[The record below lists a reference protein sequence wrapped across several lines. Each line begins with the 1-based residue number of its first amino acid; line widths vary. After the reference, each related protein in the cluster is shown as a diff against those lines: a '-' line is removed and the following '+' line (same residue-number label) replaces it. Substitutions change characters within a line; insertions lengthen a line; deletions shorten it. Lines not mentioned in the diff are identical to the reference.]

1 MAVPKINK
9 TTFDALVE
17 RMADLGRSLIPDWNV
32 PSGTP
37 ETWPTTDPGL
47 ALLKIF
53 ANMDEEV
60 IIRLNRVPVKNFEA
74 FLDMIGIMLMP
85 AQPAKVPI
93 TFYPVDGFAKPIFV
107 AAGTSMKAPETEAHS
122 VLTYQTLENFSA
134 CDAPLVG
141 MYCIDPD
148 PASDKIY
155 DNMPDLTAKKPFQPF
170 GASGSDLQKHMLYL
184 GHSKLFQVA
193 GSTDIVL
200 KFVFAGQNDL
210 GSVVWEYTGEDG
222 STKTITSGWET
233 NNLRLKDVGVIKETE
248 VNGISSL
255 WISGRFTSPCVSQV
269 QDIKIVDLDSTVSGA
284 TDHRTVVVDY
294 AFYNFIALDVKTK
307 DSTNQEFENNI
318 YPFGRKPRFFDTFY
332 IANKEVF
339 SKAGADIKVVFTLE
353 TPKPISPP
361 SGYPA
366 VDAELTWEY
375 YDGSVW
381 RILSPTIDTTDATS
395 ITNDTNTKN
404 LWDDQGSLKFTLPA
418 DIQKCEVNGV
428 EDYWIRATITKGDYG
443 REMLVPDSLDPPS
456 YSVEELFTPPCLS
469 KITIAL
475 IKSNMNDSD
484 KSESLEHCLSYN
496 NLTYVDL
503 TSRIASKTEIDPIG
517 FKPFVPLPGTEENR
531 IILLGFKNAF
541 LDGNISIFFYVDES
555 QVSSSRPSVKW
566 SYWGGDIQLEEI
578 GVDSASNMTKLL
590 LQSTKGFGLETELM
604 IQESITPDAGKP
616 FVVSESALIKS
627 ILDGGWVVL
636 DRVLNHPFTTD
647 ATVTR
652 RIYMQFVDNTDDLG
666 SSDTLQFISP
676 GDQNKTTLFG
686 SECYWLMGSLEGT
699 GEVPY
704 ILGIY
709 PNTVWAQQEETV
721 AEEILGSS
729 DGGTNLILTFQKKPV
744 LSCDIWVL
752 EGIVFSENDKAQLP
766 KEITLQE
773 VTDESGNAVDTWVKW
788 VQVDDLFKSDGTS
801 RHYVLDPAMG
811 QVTFGDGAMGMIPP
825 IGTSNIKA
833 KYTWGGGVA
842 GNVSAG
848 EINSLMDALA
858 GIDKVSNC
866 QPAEGGSDTEV
877 MSSVLD
883 RGPHVIRH
891 RNRAVT
897 KEDYERLA
905 KDSSSFIARTK
916 CISNGNLLNLIVIP
930 KGTEDRPTPSQG
942 LLDKVK
948 KYLLVRCACS
958 IPETSLR
965 VVGPT
970 YKDVRISVEIYPTSI
985 DLAVPVKREVQQML
999 NKYLHPLTGGP
1010 NGTGWDF
1017 GRSVYRSDLYSM
1029 LESISGVDHA
1039 ENLTINEIADDL
1051 TSGTLEIVCSGN
1063 HTVKIMLG
1071 A

>member
-9 TTFDALVE
+9 TTFEDLVE
-17 RMADLGRSLIPDWNV
+17 RMADLGRSNILEWNV
-32 PSGTP
+32 PTGTP

-53 ANMDEEV
+53 AKMDEEV
-60 IIRLNRVPVKNFEA
+60 ISRLNRVPIKNFEA

-85 AQPAKVPI
+85 AQPASVPI
-93 TFYPVDGFAKPIFV
+93 TFYPVDGFANPIFV
-107 AAGTSMKAPETEAHS
+107 TAGTSVEAPKTEAHS
-122 VLTYQTLENFSA
+122 ALTYQTQENFSA
-134 CDAPLVG
+134 CDAPIVA
-141 MYCIDPD
+141 MYCMDPD
-148 PASDKIY
+148 SASDKIY
-155 DNMPDLTAKKPFQPF
+155 DNMPDLTANKPFQPF

-193 GSTDIVL
+193 GSTDILL

-210 GSVVWEYTGEDG
+210 AGSVVWEYTGEDG
-222 STKTITSGWET
+222 AVKTITSSWET
-233 NNLRLKDVGVIKETE
+233 DNLRLKDVGVIKETE
-248 VNGISSL
+248 VNGVSSL
-255 WISGRFTSPCVSQV
+255 WISGRFTEPCLSQI
-269 QDIKIVDLDSTVSGA
+269 QDIKIIDLDSTVSGA
-284 TDHRTVVVDY
+284 TDHRTVVLDY
-294 AFYNFIALDVKTK
+294 AFYDFIALDVKTK
-307 DSTNQEFENNI
+307 GPANQELENNI
-318 YPFGRKPRFFDTFY
+318 YPFGRKPRFFDVFY
-332 IANKEVF
+332 IANTEVF
-339 SKAGADIKVVFTLE
+339 SKAGADIEVVFTLAD
-353 TPKPISPP
+353 PKPISP
-361 SGYPA
+361 SAGYPA

-375 YDGSVW
+375 FDGSVW
-381 RILSPTIDTTDATS
+381 RILSPTIDTADA
-395 ITNDTNTKN
+395 NDTNTKN
-404 LWDDQGSLKFTLPA
+404 LWDDQGTLKFTLPA

-428 EDYWIRATITKGDYG
+428 ENYWLRATITKGDYG
-443 REMLVPDSLDPPS
+443 REMLVPDSSTPPK
-456 YSVEELFTPPCLS
+456 YSVEEKFTPPCLS
-469 KITIAL
+469 KVTISL
-475 IKSNMNDSD
+475 ISSNMNDSD

-496 NLTYVDL
+496 NLTYADI

-517 FKPFVPLPGTEENR
+517 FKPFNPLPGTGENR

-541 LDGNISIFFYVDES
+541 LDGNISLFFYVDES
-555 QVSSSRPSVKW
+555 QVPSSRPPVKW
-566 SYWGGDIQLEEI
+566 SYWGGDIRLEEI
-578 GVDSASNMTKLL
+578 GVDSTSNTTKLL
-590 LQSTKGFGLETELM
+590 LQSIKGFGLKTELM
-604 IQESITPDAGKP
+604 IQESITPDAGNP
-616 FVVSESALIKS
+616 FVVSESALIED
-627 ILDGGWVVL
+627 ILDDGWVVL

-652 RIYMQFVDNTDDLG
+652 RIYMQFLDNTDDLA

-676 GDQNKTTLFG
+676 GDQDKATLFG
-686 SECYWLMGSLEGT
+686 NECYWLMGSLEGS
-699 GEVPY
+699 GDVPY

-709 PNTVWAQQEETV
+709 PNTVWALQEETV

-729 DGGTNLILTFQKKPV
+729 DGEQDMTLTFQKTPV
-744 LSCDIWVL
+744 ISCEIWVL
-752 EGIVFSENDKAQLP
+752 EGIVFSEDDKAELP
-766 KEITLQE
+766 TEVSIQE
-773 VTDESGNAVDTWVKW
+773 VTDESGNVVNTWVKW
-788 VQVDDLFKSDGTS
+788 VQVDDLFESDGTS
-801 RHYVLDPAMG
+801 RHYLLDSAMG
-811 QVTFGDGAMGMIPP
+811 QVTFGDGDLGMIPP

-848 EINSLMDALA
+848 EIKSLRDALA
-858 GIDKVSNC
+858 GIDKVANC

-916 CISNGNLLNLIVIP
+916 CISNGNLLNIIVIP

-942 LLDKVK
+942 LLDNVK

-958 IPETSLR
+958 IPETSLQ
-965 VVGPT
+965 VIGPT
-970 YKDVRISVEIYPTSI
+970 YKDVRISVDIYPTSI
-985 DLAVPVKREVQQML
+985 DQAVPVKKAVQQRL
-999 NKYLHPLTGGP
+999 NQYLHPLTGGP

-1039 ENLTINEIADDL
+1039 ENLTINEGAEDL
-1051 TSGTLEIVCSGN
+1051 TSGSMEIICSGN